1 VPLAVT
7 GHRFVV
13 ERAPFLAAVAL
24 VLLGLVTP
32 AAAGAPFRVER
43 GEVRIT
49 VPLRP
54 GGAFEAKT
62 TSLSGTV
69 TPGAGRPLAL
79 DGEISVDLGTIDTG
93 IALRNQHLREKY
105 LEVARGAGFD
115 KAVLSEIRLGGA
127 DGEAFQGRTA
137 FTGALLLHGSKRAV
151 SGTAEIRREGA
162 AARVDASFPLTL
174 TDFGIEPPEYL
185 GVGVA
190 NRIIV
195 KVLFS
200 ATPTE
205 SRR

>member
-7 GHRFVV
+7 GHWFVV
-13 ERAPFLAAVAL
+13 EGRPLLAAAAL
-24 VLLGLVTP
+24 VFLGSVAP
-32 AAAGAPFRVER
+32 AAAGAPFRVDR
-43 GEVRIT
+43 GDVRVT

-62 TSLSGTV
+62 TSVSGAV

-115 KAVLSEIRLGGA
+115 KAVLSEIRLGDA

-137 FTGALLLHGSKRAV
+137 FTGALLLHGAKRSV

-162 AARVDASFPLTL
+162 AVRVEASFPLTL

-195 KVLFS
+195 KVLFT
-200 ATPTE
+200 ATPAE

>member
-1 VPLAVT
+1 MAVT

-13 ERAPFLAAVAL
+13 ESRQILPAAAL
-24 VLLGLVTP
+24 LLLGLVTP
-32 AAAGAPFRVER
+32 AAAGAPFRVDR

-62 TSLSGTV
+62 ASLSGTL

-93 IALRNQHLREKY
+93 IVLRNQHLRDKY

-115 KAVLSEIRLGGA
+115 KAVLSEIRLGAA